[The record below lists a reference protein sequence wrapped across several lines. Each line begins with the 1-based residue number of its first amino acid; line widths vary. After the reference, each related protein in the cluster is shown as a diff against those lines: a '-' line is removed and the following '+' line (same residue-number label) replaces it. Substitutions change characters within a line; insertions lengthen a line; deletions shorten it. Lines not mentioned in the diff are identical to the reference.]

1 MMFNDVQYK
10 IILFNR
16 IFMIIYSDITATT
29 TTNYVVFFDR
39 KIRVK
44 VNSTMKQMTTYNAVG
59 FIRGSEEPGKN
70 TAYLRACACACA
82 CVHVLRARMCV
93 QSPWKLYAMFQDG

>member
-1 MMFNDVQYK
+1 MMFSKK

-16 IFMIIYSDITATT
+16 IFMIIYSDITTTT
-29 TTNYVVFFDR
+29 TTNFVVFFDR

-70 TAYLRACACACA
+70 TAYLRACACAC
-82 CVHVLRARMCV
+82 VHVLRARMCV
-93 QSPWKLYAMFQDG
+93 QSPWKLYAMFHDG